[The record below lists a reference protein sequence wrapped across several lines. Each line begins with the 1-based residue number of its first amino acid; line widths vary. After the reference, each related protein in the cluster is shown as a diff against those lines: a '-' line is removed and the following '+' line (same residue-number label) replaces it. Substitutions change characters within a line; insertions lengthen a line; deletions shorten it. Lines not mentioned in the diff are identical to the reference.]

1 MSKSSFKFRSIF
13 DHADPSIDF
22 SKSPS
27 MTRQEFAAE
36 ANINNVLK
44 RYATTGWLVDPNSP
58 RNNRKPQWDDYSKL
72 LDYQDSLNL
81 VIDAQDRFDAL
92 PVEIRER
99 FNYDPAK
106 LLVFLQKASEDTKG
120 PAYEEAVKLRL
131 ITPKEPQKAAAAATP
146 VSEPQSSHEPAQPA
160 EQPAQSAGA
169 NQQKA

>member
-1 MSKSSFKFRSIF
+1 MAKLPFKTKS
-13 DHADPSIDF
+13 DHADPVIDF
-22 SKSPS
+22 SESPS

-81 VIDAQDRFDAL
+81 VVDAQNRFDEL

-99 FNYDPAK
+99 FNYDPGK
-106 LLVFLQKASEDTKG
+106 LLVFLEKALKDEKSS
-120 PAYEEAVKLRL
+120 AYEEAVRLRL
-131 ITPKEPQKAAAAATP
+131 ITPKAKAAEAATP
-146 VSEPQSSHEPAQPA
+146 VSEPKSSHEPAQPA
-160 EQPAQSAGA
+160 
-169 NQQKA
+169 